1 MAELLVSHTRLWNY
15 FIDYVTPSLRKRPL
29 SKRKSKSEQPVI
41 FLNVKTVA
49 QRSFQSQPS
58 VQSAIITS
66 FGITAAVN
74 ILLNPDV
81 LGQVRFDILPA
92 LKHEDSHELGY

>member
-1 MAELLVSHTRLWNY
+1 MAELLVSHTRLWKY
-15 FIDYVTPSLRKRPL
+15 FIDYVTPSVRKRSL

-41 FLNVKTVA
+41 FLNVKTVV

-66 FGITAAVN
+66 SGITAAVN
-74 ILLNPDV
+74 NLLILNFF
-81 LGQVRFDILPA
+81 G
-92 LKHEDSHELGY
+92 

>member
-1 MAELLVSHTRLWNY
+1 MKTYMAELLVPHTRLWSS

-29 SKRKSKSEQPVI
+29 SKQKSKSEQPVI
-41 FLNVKTVA
+41 FSNVKTVV

-58 VQSAIITS
+58 VQSAIITN
-66 FGITAAVN
+66 FGITAAAK

-81 LGQVRFDILPA
+81 LA
-92 LKHEDSHELGY
+92 